1 MNKNI
6 LVISIAAAFILI
18 AISFASAVSSNNA
31 KTNNK
36 KESPLFGIRTRR
48 AIVEKLGKI
57 IENIKTKFIG
67 DRLFFLPFLRSL
79 QHLSIRQR
87 LAEKTSMGWANG
99 CFTC

>member
-1 MNKNI
+1 MIKREERVIVAI
-6 LVISIAAAFILI
+6 LDLFFFLDKGRMSLLI
-18 AISFASAVSSNNA
+18 
-31 KTNNK
+31 
-36 KESPLFGIRTRR
+36 GIRTRR

-99 CFTC
+99 CFAC